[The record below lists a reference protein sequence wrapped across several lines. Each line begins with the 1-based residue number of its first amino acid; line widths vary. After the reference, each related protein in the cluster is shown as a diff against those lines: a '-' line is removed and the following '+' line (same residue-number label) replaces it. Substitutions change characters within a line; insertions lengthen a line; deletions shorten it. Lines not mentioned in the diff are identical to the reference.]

1 MDSRRVIKQ
10 GESTPPEV
18 LAMFAN
24 FAAKEPDPS
33 RKPRIALGL
42 TLMRQ
47 VDAKASLQW
56 LTLLRAHWWPGPI
69 FHARNAYVVQARNEV
84 LRQAFLDEGSWD
96 GLLFWDADQ
105 VPPVIVPGPLA
116 WKASTGETWPGGI
129 FTEYLQWLYE
139 NEPGKGV
146 IGGLYPSREDLWELD
161 KGGRVRQ
168 GPHEPI
174 AYKRVDKGY
183 RHLSLEEMVPMLQRP
198 ALYRVDAVGTGSMLI
213 RKETLLRLRD
223 TKKPAPIFE
232 APVLGAQAPQV
243 ELDALKVAIEQAN
256 AGPAKATLRHLLERL
271 LGHLG
276 GEFGGLQWTEDI
288 RFCHEVVE
296 LLGEEIW
303 LDSAVQSA
311 HIADKWI
318 IMKDYL
324 EARGLGTQAH
334 EQSPVAVS
342 HAQENERRK
351 SRIIVPGRA

>member
-1 MDSRRVIKQ
+1 MDSRNVIRQ
-10 GESTPPEV
+10 GESTPAEV
-18 LAMFAN
+18 VAMFAN
-24 FAAKEPDPS
+24 FAAREPDSS

-47 VDAKASLQW
+47 VDARATIQW
-56 LTLLRAHWWPGPI
+56 FTLMRAHWWPGPV
-69 FHARNAYVVQARNEV
+69 FPARNAYVVQARNEV
-84 LRQAFLDEGSWD
+84 LRQAFADEGSWD
-96 GLLFWDADQ
+96 ALLFWDADQ

-116 WKASTGETWPGGI
+116 WKASTGEIWQGGI

-139 NEPGKGV
+139 NEPAKGV
-146 IGGLYPSREDLWELD
+146 LGGLYPSREDIWELD
-161 KGGRVRQ
+161 KEGRVRQ

-174 AYKRVDKGY
+174 AYKRLDQGY
-183 RHLSLEEMVPMLQRP
+183 RHLSLEEMMPILQRP
-198 ALYRVDAVGTGSMLI
+198 ALYKIDAVGTGSMLI
-213 RKETLLRLRD
+213 RKEVFKRLREL
-223 TKKPAPIFE
+223 KKPMPIFE
-232 APVLGAQAPQV
+232 APVLGALAPQV
-243 ELDALKVAIEQAN
+243 ELQALRTAIEQAN

-288 RFCHEVVE
+288 RFCHEVVD

-303 LDSAVQSA
+303 LDSAIQSA

-324 EARGLGTQAH
+324 EARGLATQAH
-334 EQSPVAVS
+334 DQSPVAI
-342 HAQENERRK
+342 HRGQEGSK